1 MNESKRWIDELGYD
15 RMPGALL
22 RREKECPADHPY
34 SFEIRS
40 TFAPAQDRLSPVGL
54 FCVER
59 VPTVYLVSS
68 DELSEDSK
76 KRTQQLREF
85 CERLWN
91 QNLAR
96 AVIVLGQDSLEA
108 WSVDNPRVHPELVT
122 GSNATISDWSAQGIL
137 SGEVLNKRNAWFD
150 PHKRVDR
157 HLLENIKDL
166 ITGLRKAK
174 LPPDFARELIAKVI
188 FVAYLEDREI
198 VTAKYHEVKK
208 VKPIYDLL
216 GSRDA
221 IGLERL
227 FRRLRTDF
235 NGDFLRPT
243 VKSAEIWRKI
253 PGTGFDLLHQFLAR
267 TVLRSGQKDFW
278 RYDFGEIPI
287 ELIAGI
293 YETFLGSKAADEI
306 EVLATSTVVDRKIEE
321 TSRRKQG
328 AYYTPRLLAE
338 WVVDLAFQDRE
349 PLEQRVFDG
358 ACGSGMLLTAAFR
371 RLIRAQQA
379 KGEQLGR
386 QPSTWGFK
394 ARCKLLLDHIF
405 GGDVDADACRLTA
418 FSLYLALLSDL
429 ASRDLLLL
437 QQGGNK
443 LPRLNRNIR
452 SGLENG
458 QFFSSQSEKAN
469 RNRYT
474 IFLSNPPWREL
485 PANDPAAEIVDKW
498 QARQSAPRP
507 RIPNRQIAAA
517 FALAAADCLRPTGR
531 AAFILPVNPFVSSKP
546 SARDFRADLL
556 GRYRIHQIINF
567 SDMRRL
573 IFPDSDHP
581 FVVLVAD
588 ARRSPDRYKSVA
600 NETFEY
606 WTPKTDIS
614 LAFGRLA
621 IHGVDR
627 TSLASSLLID
637 ETPHLRMR
645 YWGNEQDV
653 TLLRRLTRHGRVGD
667 LIKFEGW
674 ASGKGFHLKDEDRRR
689 PEETWYVPVPESLK
703 TASFL
708 DADKFP
714 ADLPIIEGKHLEPFP
729 YDEIARVP
737 EERFFEGPRVLWPD
751 GTHPENGVKAI
762 FSDQKFSFRH
772 SLGVLSAPKSEVGRL
787 TARFLTAYLRSPL
800 GIWLSL
806 LLSSSVAS
814 ERPKL
819 HVSELLDWPFWAP
832 DRHIEPE
839 IARRILEEVDGSLA
853 SIEAAPELA
862 RVQRYQDCKPLLDDA
877 VFRYFLFKEE
887 ERVLVQELAKY
898 AGASLQPTSLRYG
911 ALRKPIR
918 IPPSESILQ
927 AYCNR
932 LRKSF
937 CSWRDVTGGKGDIT
951 VVPWTAH
958 SVPLGAAVMQLH
970 VSSQVDSGVR
980 SRVQDDR
987 ILDELVATVKKVSG
1001 SSNSDILTIPNL
1013 TLVENNRILI
1023 VKPLVT
1029 RFWLERSAMEDAG
1042 RIAMEIQSV
1051 ERARLSA

>member
-1 MNESKRWIDELGYD
+1 M
-15 RMPGALL
+15 
-22 RREKECPADHPY
+22 
-34 SFEIRS
+34 
-40 TFAPAQDRLSPVGL
+40 
-54 FCVER
+54 
-59 VPTVYLVSS
+59 
-68 DELSEDSK
+68 
-76 KRTQQLREF
+76 
-85 CERLWN
+85 
-91 QNLAR
+91 
-96 AVIVLGQDSLEA
+96 
-108 WSVDNPRVHPELVT
+108 HPEVLT
-122 GSNATISDWSAQGIL
+122 RPNATISDWSAQGIL
-137 SGEVLNKRNAWFD
+137 SGQVLKKRDAWFD

-157 HLLENIKDL
+157 HLLENIKGL
-166 ITGLRKAK
+166 ITGLRKAN
-174 LPPDFARELIAKVI
+174 LAPDLARELIAKVI

-198 VTAKYHEVKK
+198 VTERYHEDKK

-216 GSRDA
+216 ESGDA
-221 IGLERL
+221 NGLENL

-243 VKSAEIWRKI
+243 VRSAEIWRMV
-253 PGTGFDLLHQFLAR
+253 PPAGFDLLHQFLAR

-278 RYDFGEIPI
+278 RYDFGQIPI

-293 YETFLGSKAADEI
+293 YETFLGSKASDEI
-306 EVLATSTVVDRKIEE
+306 EVFSASTVVDRRIEE

-338 WVVDLAFQDRE
+338 WVVDLAFKDRE
-349 PLEQRVFDG
+349 PLEQRIFDG

-379 KGEQLGR
+379 KGERLGR

-429 ASRDLLLL
+429 TSRDLALL

-452 SGLENG
+452 SGPESG
-458 QFFSSQSEKAN
+458 QFFSSQSERAN

-485 PANDPAAEIVDKW
+485 PANDPTTDIVDKW
-498 QARQSAPRP
+498 QARQPPPRP
-507 RIPNRQIAAA
+507 RIPNRQIATA

-546 SARDFRADLL
+546 TARDFRADLL
-556 GRYRIHQIINF
+556 GRYKIDQVINF

-588 ARRSPDRYKSVA
+588 ARRPASRYKSIA

-627 TSLASSLLID
+627 SNLSTSLLID

-645 YWGNEQDV
+645 YWGSEQDI

-667 LIKFEGW
+667 LIKSEGW
-674 ASGKGFHLKDEDRRR
+674 DSGKGFHLKDEDQRR
-689 PEETWYVPVPESLK
+689 PKNTWYVSVPESLK
-703 TASFL
+703 TVPFL

-714 ADLPIIEGKHLEPFP
+714 ADLPIIEGGILEPFP
-729 YDEIARVP
+729 FEQIARVP

-762 FSDQKFSFRH
+762 FSDQKFSFQH
-772 SLGVLSAPKSEVGRL
+772 SLGVLSAPPSELGRL

-819 HVSELLDWPFWAP
+819 HVSELLDWPFWTP
-832 DRHIEPE
+832 GKHPEPK
-839 IARRILEEVDGSLA
+839 IARQILEVIDSSLA

-862 RVQRYQDCKPLLDDA
+862 RVQRYQNCKELLDDA
-877 VFRYFLFKEE
+877 VFRYFSFKDE
-887 ERVLVQELAKY
+887 ERILVQELAKY

-927 AYCNR
+927 AYCSR
-932 LRKSF
+932 LQKSF
-937 CSWRDVTGGKGDIT
+937 YSWRDLTGGKGDIT
-951 VVPWTAH
+951 VVPWTAR

-970 VSSQVDSGVR
+970 MPSQLGSNLR
-980 SRVQDDR
+980 SRVGDDR
-987 ILDELVATVKKVSG
+987 ILDELAAAVKRVS
-1001 SSNSDILTIPNL
+1001 SSSTNDILTIPNL
-1013 TLVENNRILI
+1013 TLVENDRILI

-1042 RIAMEIQSV
+1042 RLAMEIQSV